1 MEEGVCVHE
10 WRFLDYASLLPMKM
24 GHCAL
29 IGAGH
34 FGVILARKT
43 PFLCP
48 AESFVGNK
56 RQIPGNNPAF

>member
-1 MEEGVCVHE
+1 MAFPGLCISAANE
-10 WRFLDYASLLPMKM
+10 M

-34 FGVILARKT
+34 FGVFFAGKK